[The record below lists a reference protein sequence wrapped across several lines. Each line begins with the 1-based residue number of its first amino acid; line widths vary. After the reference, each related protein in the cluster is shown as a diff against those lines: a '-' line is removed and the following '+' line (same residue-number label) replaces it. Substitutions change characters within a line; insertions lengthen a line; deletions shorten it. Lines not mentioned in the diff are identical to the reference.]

1 MRTTEILA
9 DIDKAIAN
17 NPHIAAD
24 SDLQLQVREL
34 VAVLQKSKPLI
45 KTLKKQKQGI
55 ARGFRDISPSEPKF
69 QEQKNAMQALSAQL
83 KSNERECKQNEAAL
97 LQLFHPAP
105 NHNARP
111 LHFLAPDL
119 NNDDIA
125 IQDIR
130 IERCT
135 DKKRWNSYV
144 EQHRSASIYHLY
156 DWQTLI
162 KQSFSHDSIC
172 LIAVDLNNHIRGILP
187 VTIIKS
193 KLFGKF
199 GVSIPYFNYGG
210 PLADSDD
217 VITALLDAATEIRA
231 DESLQHIEIRAT
243 HKLNKWQVSDDK
255 VSMVLALP
263 NHIEKLNQQ
272 LGSKVRAQ
280 IKQATAHSLVSKIGS
295 LELLND
301 FYSVF
306 ARNMRDLGTPVYNKN
321 FFRNIL
327 TKFAGH
333 CTLMVVYQKSSTI
346 ACAFLVGY
354 RDTLEIPWA
363 STLRRA
369 NAMNTNML
377 LYSHV
382 LEFSIKNNY
391 DFFDF
396 GRSTLDAPTYRFK
409 KQWGAKPAQHY
420 WHYSLADG
428 HAMPQLNPSN
438 PKYKV
443 AIGAWKMLPVW
454 LTKIIGPPIVKN
466 LP

>member
-1 MRTTEILA
+1 MRTNEILA

-24 SDLQLQVREL
+24 SGLQLQVREL
-34 VAVLQKSKPLI
+34 VAALQKSKPLI
-45 KTLKKQKQGI
+45 KILKKQKQSI

-69 QEQKNAMQALSAQL
+69 QEQKKTMQALSARL
-83 KSNERECKQNEAAL
+83 KSNEHECKKNETAL
-97 LQLFHPAP
+97 LQLFHPEP
-105 NHNARP
+105 DHNTQP
-111 LHFLAPDL
+111 LHFLAPGL
-119 NNDDIA
+119 ANDDIA

-172 LIAVDLNNHIRGILP
+172 LMAVDLDNNMRGILP
-187 VTIIKS
+187 ITLIKS

-217 VITALLDAATEIRA
+217 IVTSLLDAAAEIRA
-231 DESLQHIEIRAT
+231 DESLQHIEVRAT
-243 HKLNKWQVSDDK
+243 HRLNSWQVSDDK

-263 NHIEKLNQQ
+263 SNIEKLSQQ

-280 IKQATAHSLVSKIGS
+280 IKQATAHSLVSKTGS

-301 FYSVF
+301 FYSVLS
-306 ARNMRDLGTPVYNKN
+306 RNMRDLGTPVYNKN

-327 TKFAGH
+327 TTFADH
-333 CTLMVVYQKSSTI
+333 CTLMVVYQKAVPI
-346 ACAFLVGY
+346 ACAFLIGY

-382 LEFSIKNNY
+382 LEFAIKNNY

-396 GRSTLDAPTYRFK
+396 GRSSKKANTYRFK

-420 WHYSLADG
+420 WHYSLPDG